1 MKAVSKKAAPSPIAP
16 SLVAQIAALE
26 TMRTAALKA
35 LWQKL
40 YESPPTVVHRRF
52 LQRRLAYRLQELAS
66 REAQAALL
74 ERNERRIARLLEL
87 GTTAKRLPYAAAMA
101 GTVFTREYGGQTHRV
116 VATTEGAFEY
126 QGRRYGS
133 LSVIAREITGTRWS
147 GPAFFGLRK
156 GAAR

>member
-87 GTTAKRLPYAAAMA
+87 G
-101 GTVFTREYGGQTHRV
+101 QTHRV